1 MQSESRGVA
10 DWYYSL
16 GDGLRWLY
24 DRRIDTPAILDTQ
37 RYFPDAHRFVSA
49 WEALRDEAMAVA
61 TQMQRVPRF
70 HEIMPE
76 QADISANDGR
86 DWRMYIMKA
95 YGHVSQDNLARCP
108 TMAKLLRNSPEVLSA
123 TYSFLA
129 PGKHVPEHRGPF
141 RGVLRFHLGLSMPR
155 DADGNLGAILWIDHK
170 PVLLDNGDCLLWD
183 DTYPHELLNATDH
196 VRAVL
201 LLDVWR
207 PEMPA
212 DMKALSTV
220 IVGGIR
226 AVSALNAARANL
238 SQAQHTG

>member
-1 MQSESRGVA
+1 MA
-10 DWYYSL
+10 DWYYNL

-24 DRRIDTPAILDTQ
+24 DRRIDTPAILDTG
-37 RYFPDAHRFVSA
+37 RYFPNAARFAAA
-49 WEALRDEAMAVA
+49 WKALRDEAMAVA
-61 TQMQRVPRF
+61 AQMQRVPRF

-76 QADISANDGR
+76 QAGISANDGR

-95 YGHVSQDNLARCP
+95 YGHVSQQNLARCP
-108 TMAKLLRNSPEVLSA
+108 AMATLLEDCPEVLSA

-155 DADGNLGAILWIDHK
+155 DANGNLGAILWIDHR
-170 PVLLDNGDCLLWD
+170 PHLLDNGECLLWD
-183 DTYPHELLNATDH
+183 DTYPHELLNTTDQ

-201 LLDVWR
+201 LLDIWR

-212 DMKALSTV
+212 DMKALSSV
-220 IVGGIR
+220 IVGGMR
-226 AVSALNAARANL
+226 AVTAMNETRANL
-238 SQAQHTG
+238 SQAQHSG

>member
-1 MQSESRGVA
+1 VA

-16 GDGLRWLY
+16 ADGLRWLY
-24 DRRIDTPAILDTQ
+24 DRRIDTPAILNAE
-37 RYFPDAHRFVSA
+37 RYFPNARRFAAA
-49 WEALRDEAMAVA
+49 WETLRDEALDVGR
-61 TQMQRVPRF
+61 QLPLVPRF

-76 QADISANDGR
+76 QAAISANDGR

-95 YGHVSQDNLARCP
+95 YGHVSQENLSRCP
-108 TMAKLLRNSPEVLSA
+108 AMAALLEDCPEVLSA

-141 RGVLRFHLGLSMPR
+141 RGILRFHLGLSMPR
-155 DADGNLGAILWIDHK
+155 DRNGNLGAILWIDHK
-170 PVLLDNGDCLLWD
+170 PHLLDNGECLLWD
-183 DTYPHELLNATDH
+183 DTYPHELLNTTDH

-212 DMKALSTV
+212 DMKALSGV
-220 IVGGIR
+220 IVGGMR
-226 AVSALNAARANL
+226 AVSALNAARADL
-238 SQAQHTG
+238 SQAQHPG

>member
-1 MQSESRGVA
+1 MA
-10 DWYYSL
+10 NWYFNL

-24 DRRIDTPAILDTQ
+24 DRRIGTPAILDTE
-37 RYFPDAHRFVSA
+37 RYFPNAHRFAAA
-49 WEALRDEAMAVA
+49 WESLRDEAMAVA
-61 TQMQRVPRF
+61 AEMRRVPRF

-76 QADISANDGR
+76 QESISANDGR

-95 YGHVSQDNLARCP
+95 YGHVSQENLARCP
-108 TMAKLLRNSPEVLSA
+108 TMASLLNGCPEVLSA

-141 RGVLRFHLGLSMPR
+141 RGIMRFHLGLSMPR
-155 DADGNLGAILWIDHK
+155 DANGKLGAILWIDHQ
-170 PVLLDNGDCLLWD
+170 PVLLENGQCLLWD
-183 DTYPHELLNATDH
+183 DTYPHELLNTTDR

-212 DMKALSTV
+212 DMKALSSV
-220 IVGGIR
+220 IVGGMR
-226 AVSALNAARANL
+226 AVSAMNAARASL
-238 SQAQHTG
+238 SQPQQAG

>member
-1 MQSESRGVA
+1 VA
-10 DWYYSL
+10 DWYYNL
-16 GDGLRWLY
+16 ADGLRWIY
-24 DRRIDTPAILDTQ
+24 DRRIATPAILDTE
-37 RYFPDAHRFVSA
+37 RYFPNAYRFVAA

-61 TQMQRVPRF
+61 AQMPRVPRF

-95 YGHVSQDNLARCP
+95 YGHIAQENLSRCP
-108 TMAKLLRNSPEVLSA
+108 VMAALLPECPEVLSA

-141 RGVLRFHLGLSMPR
+141 RGILRFHLGLSMPR
-155 DADGNLGAILWIDHK
+155 DRNGNLGAILWIDSK
-170 PVLLDNGDCLLWD
+170 PHLLDNGACLLWD
-183 DTYPHELLNATDH
+183 DTYPHELLNTTDQ

-207 PEMPA
+207 PKMPP
-212 DMKALSTV
+212 DMVALSSV
-220 IVGGIR
+220 VVGTMR
-226 AVSALNAARANL
+226 AVTAMNAARANL
-238 SQAQHTG
+238 SQAQHKS